1 MRYQVMML
9 DVQKD
14 YYCALKHRFEGMDV
28 NFTMALTMQ
37 DASHLCA
44 EQSFHLLILAFPDSV
59 LCSEFL
65 IALRR
70 VTFAPIITLLSKYN
84 IENARSLLQAGA
96 DLCIDP
102 NWPIDLGTDH
112 IAAQFRRYTNYNQSE
127 HQQGGK
133 DSFIHRGDI
142 YLHPQRHIVC
152 VRERSVKL
160 RRREFLLLKYFMENP
175 HVILSSDRICEQ
187 AWGNEGCYMSGV
199 SSPIAVLRKAIEP
212 DPANPIYII
221 TVKTLG
227 YYFTAYSSETCDI
240 CCDSV
245 GIL

>member
-44 EQSFHLLILAFPDSV
+44 EHSFHLLIPAFPDSV
-59 LCSEFL
+59 LCGEFL

-112 IAAQFRRYTNYNQSE
+112 IAAQFVAILLGFCRV
-127 HQQGGK
+127 
-133 DSFIHRGDI
+133 
-142 YLHPQRHIVC
+142 L
-152 VRERSVKL
+152 VR
-160 RRREFLLLKYFMENP
+160 F
-175 HVILSSDRICEQ
+175 
-187 AWGNEGCYMSGV
+187 
-199 SSPIAVLRKAIEP
+199 VL
-212 DPANPIYII
+212 
-221 TVKTLG
+221 
-227 YYFTAYSSETCDI
+227 
-240 CCDSV
+240 
-245 GIL
+245 